1 MTISSRDLAFVRQH
15 RSAAMITVA
24 DDGMAKVA
32 RVGVAV
38 VDGKIWSSGT
48 QDRRR
53 TARLRANPRC
63 TLYVY
68 DDSFNWVALECDVT
82 ILEGAIV
89 PELSVRLFRVMQD
102 KPQGPLGWFGGE
114 LGDEAFMQAMVDEGR
129 VIYEFDVT
137 RAYGMH

>member
-1 MTISSRDLAFVRQH
+1 
-15 RSAAMITVA
+15 MITVA

-53 TARLRANPRC
+53 TARLRTNPRC

-102 KPQGPLGWFGGE
+102 KPEGPLSWFGGE
-114 LGDEAFMQAMVDEGR
+114 LGDEAFMQAMVDEAR

>member
-1 MTISSRDLAFVRQH
+1 MTLSSRDLEFLRKN
-15 RSAAMITVA
+15 RSAAMITVGEDA
-24 DDGMAKVA
+24 MAKVA

-48 QDRRR
+48 RDRRR
-53 TARLRANPRC
+53 TARLRTNPRC

-68 DDSFNWVALECDVT
+68 DDSFSWLALECDVS
-82 ILEGAIV
+82 ILEGAVV

-102 KPQGPLGWFGGE
+102 KPEGPLSWFGGE
-114 LGDEAFMQAMVDEGR
+114 LGDDAFMQAMVDEGR